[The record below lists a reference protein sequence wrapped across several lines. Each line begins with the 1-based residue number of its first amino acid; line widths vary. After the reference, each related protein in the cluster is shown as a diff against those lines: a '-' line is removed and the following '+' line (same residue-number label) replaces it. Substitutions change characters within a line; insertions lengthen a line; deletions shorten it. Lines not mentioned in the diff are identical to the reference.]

1 MSVRFVLRVCQV
13 CVHLAHVE
21 LTAAIQLIILALV
34 LESAASFFT
43 SLTSPDT
50 LDLMNVRTSSWSFV
64 IGFCVVLRPSGPTH
78 TLSRDKFEVT
88 CVHAMTKHGP
98 RNMSVSFRN
107 TNRRAG
113 GTHTFTIPLPVR

>member
-78 TLSRDKFEVT
+78 TLSRDKFEVF
-88 CVHAMTKHGP
+88 CVHAMTKHGSKQY
-98 RNMSVSFRN
+98 R
-107 TNRRAG
+107 
-113 GTHTFTIPLPVR
+113 

>member
-64 IGFCVVLRPSGPTH
+64 IGFCVVLR
-78 TLSRDKFEVT
+78 
-88 CVHAMTKHGP
+88 
-98 RNMSVSFRN
+98 
-107 TNRRAG
+107 RRARR
-113 GTHTFTIPLPVR
+113 TAHKNPEARFVSTQ